1 MNHNCLKWK
10 VSKDNFFERYCTG
23 AKRSK
28 RRFSV
33 GAAKPGRGDKT
44 LMEVC
49 RESCGG
55 CQPGMISNTYFN
67 MILKQYKTT
76 RTHKISNLFV

>member
-1 MNHNCLKWK
+1 M
-10 VSKDNFFERYCTG
+10 
-23 AKRSK
+23 
-28 RRFSV
+28 

-67 MILKQYKTT
+67 MILKHKTT
-76 RTHKISNLFV
+76 RTHKISDLFV